1 MIALNAIRIVIGRA
15 ASTAPGNAKHRLI
28 TAIICEIGANR
39 AVAEDNIF
47 PLIASLEI

>member
-39 AVAEDNIF
+39 AVAEENMF
-47 PLIASLEI
+47 LLIASLEI

>member
-1 MIALNAIRIVIGRA
+1 MIALNAIRIIIGRA

-28 TAIICEIGANR
+28 TVVICEIEANR

-47 PLIASLEI
+47 P